1 MKKIAKGNKKKG
13 KVMTLSEFH
22 STTGPANESAASSQS
37 ANLVRLNWAD
47 EMEKLDD
54 DSSPAPND
62 LLFDRSKL
70 PTAPKAALMPDV
82 DLQAV
87 PKQAPFTA
95 YVSNISFEADEDR
108 LRAFFKDSKVL
119 RTIHLVFILLFFFVL
134 NIKIFC
140 FFVCLL
146 SFYPIRSNEF
156 AYQTRK
162 DTSEAS
168 VSSIS
173 STESR

>member
-1 MKKIAKGNKKKG
+1 
-13 KVMTLSEFH
+13 MTLSEFH
-22 STTGPANESAASSQS
+22 SIAGPANETTASNQP

-62 LLFDRSKL
+62 LVFDRSKL

-87 PKQAPFTA
+87 PKNPPFTA

-108 LRAFFKDSKVL
+108 LRAFFRDSKV
-119 RTIHLVFILLFFFVL
+119 HYSPFLLFSNHL
-134 NIKIFC
+134 NL
-140 FFVCLL
+140 V
-146 SFYPIRSNEF
+146 
-156 AYQTRK
+156 
-162 DTSEAS
+162 
-168 VSSIS
+168 
-173 STESR
+173 